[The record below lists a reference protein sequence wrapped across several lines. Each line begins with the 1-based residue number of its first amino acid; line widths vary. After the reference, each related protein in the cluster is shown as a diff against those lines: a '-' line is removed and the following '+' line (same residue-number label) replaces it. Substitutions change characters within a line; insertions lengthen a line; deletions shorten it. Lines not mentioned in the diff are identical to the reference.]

1 MRVIIQVRGDDMPRK
16 ALVPCGHFGC
26 PELVDPKERYCAQH
40 KVIHKSEERP
50 SASDRGYNRR
60 WQKASK
66 LFLQAHPLC
75 VRCAAE
81 GRYVKSE
88 VVDHITPHRGD
99 KALFWDMDNWQAL
112 CKRCHD
118 LKTLTE
124 DINPVYHY

>member
-16 ALVPCGHFGC
+16 ALIPCGHFGC
-26 PELVDPKERYCAQH
+26 PELVDPKERYCAKH
-40 KVIHKSEERP
+40 KAKHTTSGE
-50 SASDRGYNRR
+50 GYNRR
-60 WQKASK
+60 WQKARRIY
-66 LFLQAHPLC
+66 LNAHPLC

-99 KALFWDMDNWQAL
+99 MTLFWDMDNWQAL

-118 LKTLTE
+118 KKTAGE
-124 DINPVYHY
+124 DIAPLYSY